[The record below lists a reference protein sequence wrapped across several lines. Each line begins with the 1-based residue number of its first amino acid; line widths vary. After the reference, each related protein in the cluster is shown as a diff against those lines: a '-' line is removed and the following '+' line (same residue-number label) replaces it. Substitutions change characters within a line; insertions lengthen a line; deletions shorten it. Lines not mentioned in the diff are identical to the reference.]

1 MLAKR
6 RGAAQAGVKI
16 GEEKMRRLT
25 IMLLASCLPFAAV
38 AQDAAS
44 EATRTAQAELAQRL
58 TLDDP
63 ADMANVLRGKIA
75 EIPDGV
81 ILDKQGKT
89 VWDRRP
95 YAFLDSDKAPDTVN
109 PSLWRQ
115 ARLNAVH
122 GLFEVVPDKIW
133 QLRGYDISVMTI
145 IRGKSGWIVVDPL
158 LSEEAAAAGWNLFAK
173 TVEAKSGKRPI
184 KAVIFSHSHSDH
196 FGGVGGIVTPEQVK
210 REKIRIIA
218 PHGFSEEATAENVLA
233 GTAMGRRALYMFG
246 AILEPG
252 PAGQVDTGLGP
263 KLSSGTIGYME
274 PTETVSDKGG
284 TLTIDGLAFDFLDAG
299 GTEAPSE
306 FVFYIPAYKAL
317 HTTEVVTHNLHNV
330 LTLRGA
336 QVRDALHWSKVID
349 AALLRWGGKADVA
362 LASHHWPT
370 WGADAVST
378 LLADQRDAY
387 RYVHDRTLFLANR
400 GATLHELADQTAEA
414 PVQGRDF
421 STRDYYGTLNH
432 NMKATYQ
439 RYFGWWDGNP
449 ANFNP
454 LPPEQSAPKYV
465 ALAGGAD
472 KLLASG
478 KAAIAAGDYRWAAE
492 LLNKLVFADPA
503 NQEARGALASAYD
516 QLGYQAESGA
526 WRNYYLAGAATLRGT
541 EKQDISSNGQSRS
554 FISAIPT
561 AVFFDALA
569 TRFDAAKGSA
579 LSGTFQFILP
589 DSQEAVAV
597 VVRGGVE
604 FPRYGQRDPA
614 PTATVTIDRKTLD
627 DVMLGAAQ
635 FPALLQSGAIKVEG
649 DRMAFLSW
657 FALHPAANPRFN
669 VVVP

>member
-1 MLAKR
+1 
-6 RGAAQAGVKI
+6 
-16 GEEKMRRLT
+16 MRRLT
-25 IMLLASCLPFAAV
+25 ALLLAASLPLTAT

-44 EATRTAQAELAQRL
+44 EATRTAQAELAKRL
-58 TLDDP
+58 PLDDP
-63 ADMANVLRGKIA
+63 RDMANATRGKLA
-75 EIPDGV
+75 EIPGGV
-81 ILDKQGKT
+81 ILTSDGKT

-95 YAFLDSDKAPDTVN
+95 YDFLSATEAPDTVN

-115 ARLNAVH
+115 ARLDAVH
-122 GLFEVVPDKIW
+122 GLFEVVPGKIW

-158 LSEEAAAAGWNLFAK
+158 LSEEAAAAGWKLFAD
-173 TVEAKSGKRPI
+173 TVEAKSGTLPI

-196 FGGVGGIVTPEQVK
+196 FGGVGGIVTPEQVAK
-210 REKIRIIA
+210 AKIRIIA
-218 PHGFSEEATAENVLA
+218 PHGFSEEATSENVLA

-246 AILEPG
+246 SILAPG

-274 PTETVSDKGG
+274 PTETVSEKGG
-284 TLTIDGLAFDFLDAG
+284 TLTIDGLVFDFLDAG

-317 HTTEVVTHNLHNV
+317 HTTEVVTHTLHNV

-336 QVRDALHWSKVID
+336 QVRDALRWSKVID
-349 AALLRWGGKADVA
+349 AALLKWGGKAEVA

-370 WGADAVST
+370 WGTGEVSA
-378 LLADQRDAY
+378 LLTNQRDAY

-400 GATLHELADQTAEA
+400 GATLHELADATAEA

-421 STRDYYGTLNH
+421 STRGYYGTLNH
-432 NMKATYQ
+432 DMKATYQ

-454 LPPEQSAPKYV
+454 IPPEQSAPKYV

-472 KLLASG
+472 KLLGAG
-478 KAAIAAGDYRWAAE
+478 KAAIAAGEYRWAAE
-492 LLNKLVFADPA
+492 LLNKLVFAEPQ
-503 NQEARGALASAYD
+503 NEAARAALASAYD

-526 WRNYYLAGAATLRGT
+526 WRNYYLAAAASLRGNAVAAAT
-541 EKQDISSNGQSRS
+541 SNGQSRS
-554 FISAIPT
+554 FVSAIPT

-569 TRFDAAKGSA
+569 TRFDAAKGA
-579 LSGTFQFILP
+579 GLAGTFQFILP
-589 DSQEAVAV
+589 DSKESVAISV
-597 VVRGGVE
+597 GGGVE
-604 FPRYGQRDPA
+604 FPRNGVTDPA
-614 PTATVTIDRKTLD
+614 PTATITIDRKTLD
-627 DVMLGAAQ
+627 DVMLGQAQ
-635 FPALLQSGAIKVEG
+635 FPALLQSGAIKIDG

-657 FALHPAANPRFN
+657 FALHPAADPRFN
-669 VVVP
+669 IVVP

>member
-1 MLAKR
+1 
-6 RGAAQAGVKI
+6 
-16 GEEKMRRLT
+16 MRRLT
-25 IMLLASCLPFAAV
+25 ALLLAGTLPFAAT
-38 AQDAAS
+38 AQDTAS
-44 EATRTAQAELAQRL
+44 EATRAAQAEIAKRL
-58 TLDDP
+58 PLGDP
-63 ADMANVLRGKIA
+63 SDEANVMRGKLA
-75 EIPDGV
+75 EIPGGV
-81 ILDKQGKT
+81 ILSKDGKT

-95 YAFLDSDKAPDTVN
+95 YAFLDAKEAPDTVN

-122 GLFEVVPDKIW
+122 GLFEVVPGKIW
-133 QLRGYDISVMTI
+133 QVRGYDISVMTI
-145 IRGKSGWIVVDPL
+145 IRGKTGWIVVDPL
-158 LSEEAAAAGWNLFAK
+158 LSEEAAAASWKLFAD
-173 TVEAKSGKRPI
+173 TVEAKAGKLPI
-184 KAVIFSHSHSDH
+184 RAVIFSHSHSDH

-210 REKIRIIA
+210 AQKIRIIA
-218 PHGFSEEATAENVLA
+218 PHGFSEEATSENVLA

-246 AILEPG
+246 SILPPG

-274 PTETVSDKGG
+274 PTETVGSKGG

-317 HTTEVVTHNLHNV
+317 HTTEVVTHTLHNV

-349 AALLRWGGKADVA
+349 AALLRWGGKAEVA

-370 WGADAVST
+370 WGAGEVSA
-378 LLADQRDAY
+378 LLTSQRDIY

-400 GATLHELADQTAEA
+400 GATLHELADVTPEA
-414 PVQGRDF
+414 PGQAADF
-421 STRDYYGTLNH
+421 ASRGYYGTVNH
-432 NMKATYQ
+432 DMKATYQ

-454 LPPEQSAPKYV
+454 LPPEASAPKYV

-472 KLLASG
+472 KLLAAG
-478 KAAIAAGDYRWAAE
+478 KDAIKAGEYRWAAE
-492 LLNKLVFADPA
+492 LLNKLVFAQPD
-503 NQEARGALASAYD
+503 NKDARGALASAYD

-526 WRNYYLAGAATLRGT
+526 WRNYYLAAAASLRGT
-541 EKQDISSNGQSRS
+541 AVENLSGNGQSRS
-554 FISAIPT
+554 FVSAIPT

-569 TRFDAAKGSA
+569 TRFDAAKGAA
-579 LSGTFQFILP
+579 LKGTFQFVLP
-589 DSQEAVAV
+589 DSKETIAIV
-597 VVRGGVE
+597 VGGGVE
-604 FPRYGQRDPA
+604 VPRYGVTDAA
-614 PTATVTIDRKTLD
+614 PTATVTLDRKTLD
-627 DVMLGAAQ
+627 DVMLGQAQ
-635 FPALLQSGAIKVEG
+635 FPTLLQSGAIKIDG

-657 FALHPAANPRFN
+657 FALHPPADPRFN

>member
-1 MLAKR
+1 
-6 RGAAQAGVKI
+6 
-16 GEEKMRRLT
+16 MRRLT
-25 IMLLASCLPFAAV
+25 ALLLAGTLPFAAA

-44 EATRTAQAELAQRL
+44 EATRTAQAEIAKRL
-58 TLDDP
+58 PLDDP
-63 ADMANVLRGKIA
+63 RDEANVLRGKLA
-75 EIPDGV
+75 EIPGGV
-81 ILDKQGKT
+81 ILSKDGKT

-95 YAFLDSDKAPDTVN
+95 YAFLDARAAPDTVN

-122 GLFEVVPDKIW
+122 GLFEVVPGKIW
-133 QLRGYDISVMTI
+133 QVRGYDISVMTI

-158 LSEEAAAAGWNLFAK
+158 LSEEAAAASWKLFADTVAAK
-173 TVEAKSGKRPI
+173 TGTLPV

-196 FGGVGGIVTPEQVK
+196 FGGVGGIVTPEQVR

-218 PHGFSEEATAENVLA
+218 PHGFSEEATSENVLA

-246 AILEPG
+246 SILPPG

-274 PTETVSDKGG
+274 PTETVGANGG
-284 TLTIDGLAFDFLDAG
+284 TLTIDGLVFDFLDAG

-317 HTTEVVTHNLHNV
+317 HTTEVVTHTLHNV

-349 AALLRWGGKADVA
+349 AALVRWGGKAEVA

-370 WGADAVST
+370 WGAGEVSN
-378 LLADQRDAY
+378 LLTSQRDIY

-400 GATLHELADQTAEA
+400 GATLHELADVTPEA
-414 PVQGRDF
+414 PGQATDF
-421 STRDYYGTLNH
+421 GSRGYYGTVNH
-432 NMKATYQ
+432 DMKAVYQ

-472 KLLASG
+472 KLLAAG
-478 KAAIAAGDYRWAAE
+478 KEAIKAGDYRWAAE
-492 LLNKLVFADPA
+492 LLNKLVFAQPA
-503 NQEARGALASAYD
+503 NTDARAALASAYD
-516 QLGYQAESGA
+516 QMGYQAESGA
-526 WRNYYLAGAATLRGT
+526 WRNYYLAAAATLRGT
-541 EKQDISSNGQSRS
+541 AIQSQSGNGQSRS
-554 FISAIPT
+554 FVSAIPT

-579 LSGTFQFILP
+579 LKGTFQFILP
-589 DSQEAVAV
+589 DSKEAVAIV
-597 VVRGGVE
+597 VGGGVE
-604 FPRYGQRDPA
+604 VPRYGMTDPA
-614 PTATVTIDRKTLD
+614 PTATITIDRGTLD
-627 DVMLGAAQ
+627 DVMLGQAQ
-635 FPALLQSGAIKVEG
+635 FPALMQSGAIRIDG

-657 FALHPAANPRFN
+657 FALHPPADPRFN

>member
-1 MLAKR
+1 
-6 RGAAQAGVKI
+6 
-16 GEEKMRRLT
+16 MRRLT
-25 IMLLASCLPFAAV
+25 ALLLASALPFAAI

-44 EATRTAQAELAQRL
+44 EATRAAQAELAKRL
-58 TLDDP
+58 PLDDP
-63 ADMANVLRGKIA
+63 GDMANATRGKLA
-75 EIPDGV
+75 EIPGGV
-81 ILDKQGKT
+81 ILDKQGKA

-95 YAFLDSDKAPDTVN
+95 YAFLGTAAAPDTVN

-133 QLRGYDISVMTI
+133 QVRGYDISVMTI
-145 IRGKSGWIVVDPL
+145 IRGKSGWIIVDPL
-158 LSEEAAAAGWNLFAK
+158 LTEEAAAASWKLFVD

-196 FGGVGGIVTPEQVK
+196 FGGVGGIVSPEQVK

-246 AILEPG
+246 AILPPG

-274 PTETVSDKGG
+274 PTETVSTAGG
-284 TLTIDGLAFDFLDAG
+284 TLNIDGLAFDFLDAG

-306 FVFYIPAYKAL
+306 FVFYIPTYKAL
-317 HTTEVVTHNLHNV
+317 HTTEVVTRTLHNV

-349 AALLRWGGKADVA
+349 GALLKWGGKAEVA

-370 WGADAVST
+370 WGANEVSG
-378 LLADQRDAY
+378 LLTSQRDIY

-400 GATLHELADQTAEA
+400 GATLHELADATPEA
-414 PVQGRDF
+414 PGQAQDF
-421 STRDYYGTLNH
+421 SARGYYGTVNH
-432 NMKATYQ
+432 DMKAVYQ

-454 LPPEQSAPKYV
+454 LAPEQSAPKYV

-472 KLLASG
+472 KLLAAG
-478 KAAIAAGDYRWAAE
+478 RAAIAAGDYRWAAE
-492 LLNKLVFADPA
+492 LLNKLVFAEPDNKA
-503 NQEARGALASAYD
+503 ARAALASAYD

-526 WRNYYLAGAATLRGT
+526 WRNYYLAAAATLRGT
-541 EKQDISSNGQSRS
+541 AIDNVTGNGQSRS
-554 FISAIPT
+554 FVSAIPT
-561 AVFFDALA
+561 SVFFDALA
-569 TRFDAAKGSA
+569 TRFDAAKGAA
-579 LSGTFQFILP
+579 LKGTFQFVLP
-589 DSQEAVAV
+589 DSKETVAV
-597 VVRGGVE
+597 VVGGGVE
-604 FPRYGQRDPA
+604 VPRYGVTDAA
-614 PTATVTIDRKTLD
+614 PTATVTLDRRTLD
-627 DVMLGAAQ
+627 DVMLGQAQ
-635 FPALLQSGAIKVEG
+635 FPALMQSGAIRIDG

-657 FALHPAANPRFN
+657 FALHPPADPRFN

>member
-1 MLAKR
+1 
-6 RGAAQAGVKI
+6 
-16 GEEKMRRLT
+16 MRRMTAL
-25 IMLLASCLPFAAV
+25 LLASALPFAAI

-44 EATRTAQAELAQRL
+44 DATRAAQAELAKRL
-58 TLDDP
+58 PLSDP
-63 ADMANVLRGKIA
+63 RDMANATRGKLA
-75 EIPDGV
+75 EIPGGV

-95 YAFLDSDKAPDTVN
+95 YAFLDAREAPDTVN

-133 QLRGYDISVMTI
+133 QVRGYDISVMTI
-145 IRGKSGWIVVDPL
+145 IRGKSGWIIVDPL
-158 LSEEAAAAGWNLFAK
+158 LTEEAAAASWKLFVD
-173 TVEAKSGKRPI
+173 TVEAKAGTRPI

-210 REKIRIIA
+210 RDKIRIIA

-246 AILEPG
+246 AILPPG

-274 PTETVSDKGG
+274 PTEVVGTGGG

-317 HTTEVVTHNLHNV
+317 HTTEVVTRTLHNV

-349 AALLRWGGKADVA
+349 ATLLKWGGKAEVA

-370 WGADAVST
+370 WGAGEVSA
-378 LLADQRDAY
+378 LLTSQRDIY

-400 GATLHELADQTAEA
+400 GATLHELADATPEA
-414 PVQGRDF
+414 PVQAQDF
-421 STRDYYGTLNH
+421 SARGYYGTVNH
-432 NMKATYQ
+432 DMKAVYQ

-472 KLLASG
+472 KLLAAG
-478 KAAIAAGDYRWAAE
+478 KAAIKAGDYRWAAE
-492 LLNKLVFADPA
+492 LLNKLVFAQPDNA
-503 NQEARGALASAYD
+503 AARGALASAYD

-526 WRNYYLAGAATLRGT
+526 WRNYYLAAAATLRGT
-541 EKQDISSNGQSRS
+541 AIENVTGNGQSRS
-554 FISAIPT
+554 FVSAIPT
-561 AVFFDALA
+561 SVFFDALA
-569 TRFDAAKGSA
+569 TRFDAAKGAA
-579 LSGTFQFILP
+579 LNGTFQFVLP
-589 DSQEAVAV
+589 DSKETVAIV
-597 VVRGGVE
+597 VGGGVE
-604 FPRYGQRDPA
+604 VPRYGVTAPA
-614 PTATVTIDRKTLD
+614 PTATVTLDRKTLD
-627 DVMLGAAQ
+627 DVMLGQAQ
-635 FPALLQSGAIKVEG
+635 FPALMQSGAIRIEG
-649 DRMAFLSW
+649 DTMAFLSW
-657 FALHPAANPRFN
+657 FALHPPADPRFN

>member
-1 MLAKR
+1 
-6 RGAAQAGVKI
+6 
-16 GEEKMRRLT
+16 MRRLT
-25 IMLLASCLPFAAV
+25 ALLLAASLPLTAT

-44 EATRTAQAELAQRL
+44 EATRTAQAELAARL
-58 TLDDP
+58 PLDDP
-63 ADMANVLRGKIA
+63 RDMANATRGKLA
-75 EIPDGV
+75 EIPEALITGKDGK
-81 ILDKQGKT
+81 I

-95 YAFLDSDKAPDTVN
+95 YAFLNSPEAPDTVN

-115 ARLNAVH
+115 ARLDAVH
-122 GLFEVVPDKIW
+122 GLFEVVPGKIW
-133 QLRGYDISVMTI
+133 QIRGYDISVMTI

-158 LSEEAAAAGWNLFAK
+158 LSEEAAAAGWKLFAD
-173 TVEAKSGKRPI
+173 TVEAKSGKLPI

-210 REKIRIIA
+210 KDKIRIIA
-218 PHGFSEEATAENVLA
+218 PHGFSEEATSENVLA
-233 GTAMGRRALYMFG
+233 GAAMGRRALYMFG
-246 AILEPG
+246 SILAPG

-274 PTETVSDKGG
+274 PTETVSEKGG
-284 TLTIDGLAFDFLDAG
+284 ALTIDGLVFEFLDAG

-317 HTTEVVTHNLHNV
+317 HTTEVVTHTLHNV

-336 QVRDALHWSKVID
+336 QVRDALRWSKVID
-349 AALLRWGGKADVA
+349 AALLRWGGKAEVA

-370 WGADAVST
+370 WGAGEVSS
-378 LLADQRDAY
+378 LLTNQRDAY

-400 GATLHELADQTAEA
+400 GATLHELADATAEA

-421 STRDYYGTLNH
+421 STRGYYGTLNH
-432 NMKATYQ
+432 DMKATYQ

-478 KAAIAAGDYRWAAE
+478 KAAIAAGEYRWAAE
-492 LLNKLVFADPA
+492 LLNKLVFAQPD
-503 NQEARGALASAYD
+503 NSEARAALAAAYD

-526 WRNYYLAGAATLRGT
+526 WRNYYLAAAASLRGNAV
-541 EKQDISSNGQSRS
+541 ESVSGNGQSRS
-554 FISAIPT
+554 FVSAIPT
-561 AVFFDALA
+561 GVFFDALA
-569 TRFDAAKGSA
+569 TRFDAAKGSG
-579 LSGTFQFILP
+579 LSGTFQFVLP
-589 DSQEAVAV
+589 DSKETVAISV
-597 VVRGGVE
+597 GGGVE
-604 FPRYGQRDPA
+604 FPRYGVTDPA
-614 PTATVTIDRKTLD
+614 PTATITIDRKTLD
-627 DVMLGAAQ
+627 DVMLGQAQ
-635 FPALLQSGAIKVEG
+635 FPALLQSGAIKIDG

-657 FALHPAANPRFN
+657 FALHPPADPRFN
-669 VVVP
+669 IVVP

>member
-1 MLAKR
+1 
-6 RGAAQAGVKI
+6 
-16 GEEKMRRLT
+16 MRRLT
-25 IMLLASCLPFAAV
+25 ALLLAGTLPFAAT

-44 EATRTAQAELAQRL
+44 EATRTAQAEIAKRL
-58 TLDDP
+58 PLDDP
-63 ADMANVLRGKIA
+63 RDEANVMRGKLA
-75 EIPDGV
+75 EIPGGV
-81 ILDKQGKT
+81 ILAKDGKT

-95 YAFLDSDKAPDTVN
+95 YAFLDSREAPDTVN

-122 GLFEVVPDKIW
+122 GLFEVVPGKIW
-133 QLRGYDISVMTI
+133 QVRGYDISVMTI

-158 LSEEAAAAGWNLFAK
+158 LSEEAAAASWKLFAD
-173 TVEAKSGKRPI
+173 TIEAKSGKLPI
-184 KAVIFSHSHSDH
+184 RAVIFSHSHSDH
-196 FGGVGGIVTPEQVK
+196 FGGVGGIVTPEQVR

-218 PHGFSEEATAENVLA
+218 PHGFSEEATSENVLA

-246 AILEPG
+246 SILPPG

-274 PTETVSDKGG
+274 PTETVGAQGG

-317 HTTEVVTHNLHNV
+317 HTTEVVTHTLHNV

-349 AALLRWGGKADVA
+349 AALVRWGGKAEVA

-370 WGADAVST
+370 WGAGEVSA
-378 LLADQRDAY
+378 LLTSQRDIY

-400 GATLHELADQTAEA
+400 GATLHELADVTPESPGQAS
-414 PVQGRDF
+414 DF
-421 STRDYYGTLNH
+421 ASRGYYGTVNH
-432 NMKATYQ
+432 DMKATYQ

-454 LPPEQSAPKYV
+454 LPPEASAPKYV

-472 KLLASG
+472 KLLAAG

-492 LLNKLVFADPA
+492 LLNKLVFAQPD
-503 NQEARGALASAYD
+503 NKDARAALASAYD

-526 WRNYYLAGAATLRGT
+526 WRNYYLAAAASLRGT
-541 EKQDISSNGQSRS
+541 AVESLSGNGQSRS
-554 FISAIPT
+554 FVSAIPT

-569 TRFDAAKGSA
+569 TRFDAAKGAA
-579 LSGTFQFILP
+579 LKGTFQFVLP
-589 DSQEAVAV
+589 DSRETIAIV
-597 VVRGGVE
+597 VGGGVE
-604 FPRYGQRDPA
+604 VPRYGMTDAA
-614 PTATVTIDRKTLD
+614 PTATVTLDRKTLD
-627 DVMLGAAQ
+627 DVMLGQAQ
-635 FPALLQSGAIKVEG
+635 FPALLQSGAIRIDG

-657 FALHPAANPRFN
+657 FALHPPADPRFN

>member
-1 MLAKR
+1 MHRWTAL
-6 RGAAQAGVKI
+6 
-16 GEEKMRRLT
+16 
-25 IMLLASCLPFAAV
+25 LLASALPFAAI

-44 EATRTAQAELAQRL
+44 EATRAAQAELAKRL
-58 TLDDP
+58 PLDDP
-63 ADMANVLRGKIA
+63 RDMANATRGKLA
-75 EIPDGV
+75 EIPGGV
-81 ILDKQGKT
+81 ILDKDGKT

-95 YAFLDSDKAPDTVN
+95 YAFLDAKAAPDTVN

-133 QLRGYDISVMTI
+133 QVRGYDISVMTI
-145 IRGKSGWIVVDPL
+145 IRGKSGWIIVDPL
-158 LSEEAAAAGWNLFAK
+158 LTEEAAAASWKLFAD

-246 AILEPG
+246 AILPPG

-274 PTETVSDKGG
+274 PTEVVGTGGG
-284 TLTIDGLAFDFLDAG
+284 TLSIDGLAFDFLDAG

-317 HTTEVVTHNLHNV
+317 HTTEVVTRNLHNV

-336 QVRDALHWSKVID
+336 QVRDALRWSKIID
-349 AALLRWGGKADVA
+349 AMLVKWGGQAEVA

-370 WGADAVST
+370 WGAGEVSA
-378 LLADQRDAY
+378 LLANQRDIY

-400 GATLHELADQTAEA
+400 GATLHELADATPDA
-414 PVQGRDF
+414 PVQARDF
-421 STRDYYGTLNH
+421 GTRGYYGTLNH
-432 NMKATYQ
+432 DMKAVYQ

-472 KLLASG
+472 KLLAAG
-478 KAAIAAGDYRWAAE
+478 RAAIAAGDYRWAAE
-492 LLNKLVFADPA
+492 LLNKLVFAQPD
-503 NQEARGALASAYD
+503 NQAARAALASAYD

-526 WRNYYLAGAATLRGT
+526 WRNYYLAAAATLRGT
-541 EKQDISSNGQSRS
+541 AIDNVTGNGQSRS
-554 FISAIPT
+554 FVSAIPT
-561 AVFFDALA
+561 SVFFDALA
-569 TRFDAAKGSA
+569 TRFDAAKGAA
-579 LSGTFQFILP
+579 LNGTFQFVLP
-589 DSQEAVAV
+589 DSKETVAIV
-597 VVRGGVE
+597 VGGGVE
-604 FPRYGQRDPA
+604 VPRYGVTAPA
-614 PTATVTIDRKTLD
+614 PTATVTLDRKTLD
-627 DVMLGAAQ
+627 DVMLGQAQ
-635 FPALLQSGAIKVEG
+635 FPALMQSGAIKIDG
-649 DRMAFLSW
+649 DRMAFLGW
-657 FALHPAANPRFN
+657 FALHPPADPRFN

>member
-1 MLAKR
+1 
-6 RGAAQAGVKI
+6 
-16 GEEKMRRLT
+16 MRRLT
-25 IMLLASCLPFAAV
+25 TLLLASTLPFAAA

-44 EATRTAQAELAQRL
+44 EATRAAQAEIAARL
-58 TLDDP
+58 PLDDP
-63 ADMANVLRGKIA
+63 RDEANVLRGKLA
-75 EIPDGV
+75 EIPGGV
-81 ILDKQGKT
+81 ILGKDGKT

-95 YAFLDSDKAPDTVN
+95 YAFLDVKTAPDTVN

-122 GLFEVVPDKIW
+122 GLFEVVPGQIW

-145 IRGKSGWIVVDPL
+145 IRGKTGWIVVDPL
-158 LSEEAAAAGWNLFAK
+158 LSEEAAAAGWKLFAD
-173 TVEAKSGKRPI
+173 TVEAKSGRRPI

-210 REKIRIIA
+210 KEKIRIIA

-246 AILEPG
+246 AILPPG

-274 PTETVSDKGG
+274 PTEVVGANGG

-317 HTTEVVTHNLHNV
+317 HTTEVVTHTLHNV

-349 AALLRWGGKADVA
+349 ATLLKWGGKAEVA

-370 WGADAVST
+370 WGAGEVSA
-378 LLADQRDAY
+378 LLTSQRDIY

-400 GATLHELADQTAEA
+400 GATLHELADATPEA
-414 PVQGRDF
+414 PGQASDF
-421 STRDYYGTLNH
+421 SARGYYGTVNH
-432 NMKATYQ
+432 DMKAVYQ

-454 LPPEQSAPKYV
+454 LPPEASAPKYV
-465 ALAGGAD
+465 ELAGGTD
-472 KLLASG
+472 KLLAAG
-478 KAAIAAGDYRWAAE
+478 RAAIKAGDYRWAAE
-492 LLNKLVFADPA
+492 LLNKLVFAQPD
-503 NQEARGALASAYD
+503 NQAARAALASAYD
-516 QLGYQAESGA
+516 QMGYQAESGA
-526 WRNYYLAGAATLRGT
+526 WRNYYLAGAATLRGNAV
-541 EKQDISSNGQSRS
+541 QSLSGNGQSRS
-554 FISAIPT
+554 FVSAIPT

-569 TRFDAAKGSA
+569 TRFDAAKGVT
-579 LSGTFQFILP
+579 LKGTFQFVMP
-589 DSQEAVAV
+589 DSKETVAV
-597 VVRGGVE
+597 VVGGGVE
-604 FPRYGQRDPA
+604 VPRYGVKDAA
-614 PTATVTIDRKTLD
+614 PTATITLNRTTLD
-627 DVMLGAAQ
+627 DVMLGQAQ
-635 FPALLQSGAIKVEG
+635 FPALMQSGAIKIDG

-657 FALHPAANPRFN
+657 FALHPPADPRFN
-669 VVVP
+669 IVVP

>member
-1 MLAKR
+1 
-6 RGAAQAGVKI
+6 
-16 GEEKMRRLT
+16 MRRLT
-25 IMLLASCLPFAAV
+25 ALLLASSMPFTAT

-44 EATRTAQAELAQRL
+44 EATRTAQAEIAGRL
-58 TLDDP
+58 PLNDP
-63 ADMANVLRGKIA
+63 RDEANVMRGKLA
-75 EIPDGV
+75 EIPGGV
-81 ILDKQGKT
+81 IQTADGKI

-95 YAFLDSDKAPDTVN
+95 YAFLSQAEAPDTVN

-133 QLRGYDISVMTI
+133 QLRGYDLSVMTI
-145 IRGKSGWIVVDPL
+145 IRGKTGWIVVDPL
-158 LSEEAAAAGWNLFAK
+158 LSEETAAAGWKLFAD

-210 REKIRIIA
+210 AQKIRIIA
-218 PHGFSEEATAENVLA
+218 PHGFSEEATSENVLA

-246 AILEPG
+246 SILTPG
-252 PAGQVDTGLGP
+252 PTGQVDTGLGP

-274 PTETVSDKGG
+274 PTESVGEKGG
-284 TLTIDGLAFDFLDAG
+284 PLTIDGLAFDFLDAG

-317 HTTEVVTHNLHNV
+317 HTTEVVTHNLHNI

-336 QVRDALHWSKVID
+336 QVRDALRWSKVID
-349 AALLRWGGKADVA
+349 AMLLKWGGTAEVA

-370 WGADAVST
+370 WGTGEVSS
-378 LLADQRDAY
+378 LLTNQRDAY

-421 STRDYYGTLNH
+421 STRGYYGTLNH
-432 NMKATYQ
+432 DMKATYQ

-472 KLLASG
+472 KLLAAG
-478 KAAIAAGDYRWAAE
+478 KAAVAAGEYRWAAE
-492 LLNKLVFADPA
+492 LLNKLVFAEPGNKD
-503 NQEARGALASAYD
+503 ARTALASAYD
-516 QLGYQAESGA
+516 QMGYQAESGA
-526 WRNYYLAGAATLRGT
+526 WRNYYLAAAASLRGT
-541 EKQDISSNGQSRS
+541 ATESLSGNGQSRS
-554 FISAIPT
+554 FVSAIPT

-569 TRFDAAKGSA
+569 ARFDAAKGA
-579 LSGTFQFILP
+579 AAKGTFQFVLP
-589 DSQEAVAV
+589 DSKEAVAIV
-597 VVRGGVE
+597 VGGGVE
-604 FPRYGQRDPA
+604 VPRYGVTDAA
-614 PTATVTIDRKTLD
+614 PTATITINRAALD
-627 DVMLGAAQ
+627 DVMLGQAQ
-635 FPALLQSGAIKVEG
+635 FPALIQSGAIKIDG
-649 DRMAFLSW
+649 DRMALLSW
-657 FALHPAANPRFN
+657 FALHPPADPRFN

>member
-1 MLAKR
+1 
-6 RGAAQAGVKI
+6 
-16 GEEKMRRLT
+16 MRRLT
-25 IMLLASCLPFAAV
+25 ALLLAGTLPFAAT

-44 EATRTAQAELAQRL
+44 EATRAAQAEIAKRL
-58 TLDDP
+58 PLDDP
-63 ADMANVLRGKIA
+63 RDEANVVRGKLA
-75 EIPDGV
+75 EISGGV
-81 ILDKQGKT
+81 ILSKDGKT

-95 YAFLDSDKAPDTVN
+95 YAFLDAKEAPDTVN

-122 GLFEVVPDKIW
+122 GLFEVVPGKIW
-133 QLRGYDISVMTI
+133 QVRGYDISVMTI
-145 IRGKSGWIVVDPL
+145 IRGKTGWIVVDPL
-158 LSEEAAAAGWNLFAK
+158 LSEEAAAASWKLFAD
-173 TVEAKSGKRPI
+173 TVEAKAGKLPI
-184 KAVIFSHSHSDH
+184 RAVIFSHSHSDH

-210 REKIRIIA
+210 AQKIRIIA
-218 PHGFSEEATAENVLA
+218 PHGFSEEATSENVLA

-246 AILEPG
+246 SILPPG

-274 PTETVSDKGG
+274 PTETVGAKGG

-317 HTTEVVTHNLHNV
+317 HTTEVVTHTLHNV

-349 AALLRWGGKADVA
+349 AALLRWGGKAEVA

-370 WGADAVST
+370 WGAGEVSA
-378 LLADQRDAY
+378 LLTSQRDIY

-400 GATLHELADQTAEA
+400 GATLHELADVTPEA
-414 PVQGRDF
+414 PGQAADF
-421 STRDYYGTLNH
+421 ASRGYYGTVNH
-432 NMKATYQ
+432 DMKATYQ

-454 LPPEQSAPKYV
+454 LPPEASAPKYV

-472 KLLASG
+472 KLLAAG
-478 KAAIAAGDYRWAAE
+478 KDAIKAGDYRWAAE
-492 LLNKLVFADPA
+492 LLNKLVFAQPSNTD
-503 NQEARGALASAYD
+503 ARTALASAYD

-526 WRNYYLAGAATLRGT
+526 WRNYYLAAAASLRGT
-541 EKQDISSNGQSRS
+541 AIENLSGNGQSRS
-554 FISAIPT
+554 FVSAIPT

-569 TRFDAAKGSA
+569 TRFDAAKGAA
-579 LSGTFQFILP
+579 LKGTFQFVLP
-589 DSQEAVAV
+589 DSKETIAIV
-597 VVRGGVE
+597 VGGGVE
-604 FPRYGQRDPA
+604 VPRYGVTDAA
-614 PTATVTIDRKTLD
+614 PTATVTLDRKTLD
-627 DVMLGAAQ
+627 DVMLGQAQ
-635 FPALLQSGAIKVEG
+635 FPALLQSGAIKIDG

-657 FALHPAANPRFN
+657 FALHPPADPRFN

>member
-1 MLAKR
+1 
-6 RGAAQAGVKI
+6 
-16 GEEKMRRLT
+16 MRRLT
-25 IMLLASCLPFAAV
+25 TVLLASCLPFAAM

-44 EATRTAQAELAQRL
+44 EATRTAQAELAKRL
-58 TLDDP
+58 PLDDP
-63 ADMANVLRGKIA
+63 RDMANATRGKLA
-75 EIPDGV
+75 EIPGGV
-81 ILDKQGKT
+81 ILDKDGKT

-95 YAFLDSDKAPDTVN
+95 YAFLSAAEAPDTVN

-115 ARLNAVH
+115 ARLDAVH
-122 GLFEVVPDKIW
+122 GLFEVVPGKVW

-145 IRGKSGWIVVDPL
+145 IRGKTGWIVVDPL
-158 LSEEAAAAGWNLFAK
+158 LSEEAAAAGWKLFAD
-173 TVEAKSGKRPI
+173 TVEAKSGKLPI

-196 FGGVGGIVTPEQVK
+196 FGGVGGIVTPEQVAK
-210 REKIRIIA
+210 EKIRIIA

-246 AILEPG
+246 SILSPG

-274 PTETVSDKGG
+274 PTETVSEKGG

-317 HTTEVVTHNLHNV
+317 HTTEVVTHTLHNV

-349 AALLRWGGKADVA
+349 ATLVKWGGKAEVA
-362 LASHHWPT
+362 MASHHWPT
-370 WGADAVST
+370 WGAGEVSD
-378 LLADQRDAY
+378 LLANQRDAY

-400 GATLHELADQTAEA
+400 GATLHELADQTGEA
-414 PVQGRDF
+414 PVQARDF
-421 STRDYYGTLNH
+421 ATRGYYGTLNH
-432 NMKATYQ
+432 DMKAVYQ

-454 LPPEQSAPKYV
+454 IPPEQSAPKYV
-465 ALAGGAD
+465 ELAGGAE
-472 KLLASG
+472 KLLAAG
-478 KAAIAAGDYRWAAE
+478 KKAIAAGDYRWAAE
-492 LLNKLVFADPA
+492 LLNKLVFAEPD
-503 NQEARGALASAYD
+503 NKEARNALASAYD

-526 WRNYYLAGAATLRGT
+526 WRNYYLAAAASLRGNAV
-541 EKQDISSNGQSRS
+541 ESVSGNGQSRS
-554 FISAIPT
+554 FVSAIPT

-569 TRFDAAKGSA
+569 TRFDAAKGST
-579 LSGTFQFILP
+579 LKGTFQFVLP
-589 DSQEAVAV
+589 DSKESVAV
-597 VVRGGVE
+597 VVGGGVE
-604 FPRYGQRDPA
+604 FPRYGATDPA
-614 PTATVTIDRKTLD
+614 PTATITIDRETLD
-627 DVMLGAAQ
+627 DVMLGQAQ
-635 FPALLQSGAIKVEG
+635 FPALMQSGAIRIDG

-657 FALHPAANPRFN
+657 FALHPPADPRFN